1 MAELIYGSDVAFNEP
16 PPPPPPDGGSPPPPP
31 PPDGGYS
38 SPPPPE
44 PPRDPDPPEPPQEPD
59 WDDWDDP
66 IFDDVTIAKVVWPG
80 GKHWDRGLYKLSNGR
95 SAFASKGLSVGQ
107 TPFDY
112 EEIRLQ
118 GGGYYDAP
126 SGVVGHTHTRN
137 GGAFIIKQGNSYR
150 KQQYAWGNQ
159 GPVAQA
165 STSDLGNQ
173 IYDIEEREDEDM
185 TGDGVI
191 GLPQEDE
198 AEVEISKVAYDNPDA
213 GFDRSI
219 YEMTDGTV
227 QFAEQGLGV
236 GDITLEGEILANKDG
251 SPIDVSGL
259 VGILGTRNGFSLIYN
274 KAGNV
279 KKLPFK
285 WGNRGPQIAGKMR
298 ALPAKQV
305 ELIEE
310 RENIDANG
318 DGRIA
323 GESEDAEVQEVI
335 VPASRDGF
343 DRAIYKTTNG
353 DSILGEPGLEPGD
366 LPFDNDPL
374 LNADGSPY
382 DAGRA
387 VGVLGMRRGLAV
399 ILKNGES
406 FAMQQFSWGGR
417 SPKAKGKERDVTRRI
432 YDIENNE
439 DRDFTGDGIIGKP
452 YSGNDPEISR
462 VIVPRNDEYEEG
474 LYQLNN
480 GELVFAESDLEPGD
494 TPFEEEIITDK
505 RGNPYPGEK
514 VVGIY
519 SIKNGFALVEYYDGI
534 YKEQGF
540 RSKGGGRSRPFGKPR
555 RVKSIYK
562 TELKADFDINNDGRI
577 GPEGRGDGGPDSRLI
592 DPVDANPFADPLA

>member
-1 MAELIYGSDVAFNEP
+1 MAGLIYGSDVAFNEP
-16 PPPPPPDGGSPPPPP
+16 PPPPPDAGSSPPPPP
-31 PPDGGYS
+31 PPDGGF
-38 SPPPPE
+38 SPPPP
-44 PPRDPDPPEPPQEPD
+44 PPDPQPPQEPD
-59 WDDWDDP
+59 WDEPVWEDP

-80 GKHWDRGLYKLSNGR
+80 GKHWDRGLYKLSNGH
-95 SAFASKGLSVGQ
+95 SAFASKGMSAGQ

-137 GGAFIIKQGNSYR
+137 GGAFIIKQGDSYK

-159 GPVAQA
+159 GPVAKA

-185 TGDGVI
+185 TGDGFI
-191 GLPQEDE
+191 GLPQVDED
-198 AEVEISKVAYDNPDA
+198 EVEISKVVYDNPDA

-219 YEMTDGTV
+219 YEMTNGTV
-227 QFAEQGLGV
+227 KFAEQGLGV

-251 SPIDVSGL
+251 SPVDVVGL

-274 KAGNV
+274 KGDSV

-285 WGNRGPQIAGKMR
+285 WGNRGPQIAGKLR
-298 ALPAKQV
+298 QLPAKQV

-310 RENIDANG
+310 REGIDANG

-335 VPASRDGF
+335 VAASRDGF

-399 ILKNGES
+399 ILKNGGS

-417 SPKAKGKERDVTRRI
+417 SPKAKGQERDVTKRI

-439 DRDFTGDGIIGKP
+439 DRDFTGDGIIGEP
-452 YSGNDPEISR
+452 YTGNDPEISR
-462 VIVPRNDEYEEG
+462 VIFPGNDEYEEG
-474 LYQLNN
+474 LYQMNN
-480 GELVFAESDLEPGD
+480 GELVFAESELEFGD

-514 VVGIY
+514 VIGVY
-519 SIKNGFALVEYYDGI
+519 PIKNGFALIEDHGGI
-534 YKEQGF
+534 LKQQGF
-540 RSKGGGRSRPFGKPR
+540 RFKGRGRPRPFGKPR
-555 RVKSIYK
+555 NVKNIDKIESR
-562 TELKADFDINNDGRI
+562 TQFDINNDGRI
-577 GPEGRGDGGPDSRLI
+577 GPAERGDGGPDFRLI

>member
-1 MAELIYGSDVAFNEP
+1 MAELIYGFDVSFNEP
-16 PPPPPPDGGSPPPPP
+16 PPPPDAGSSPPPPP
-31 PPDGGYS
+31 PPDGGFS
-38 SPPPPE
+38 TPPPP
-44 PPRDPDPPEPPQEPD
+44 DPQPPQEPD
-59 WDDWDDP
+59 WDEPVWDDP

-80 GKHWDRGLYKLSNGR
+80 GKHWDRGLYKLSNGH
-95 SAFASKGLSVGQ
+95 SAFASKGLSAGQ

-112 EEIRLQ
+112 EEIGLQ

-137 GGAFIIKQGNSYR
+137 GGAFIIKQGDSYK

-159 GPVAQA
+159 GPVAKA

-185 TGDGVI
+185 TGDGFI
-191 GLPQEDE
+191 GLPQVDED
-198 AEVEISKVAYDNPDA
+198 EVEISKVVYDNPDA

-219 YEMTDGTV
+219 YEMTNGTV
-227 QFAEQGLGV
+227 KFAEQGLGV

-251 SPIDVSGL
+251 SPVDVVGL

-274 KAGNV
+274 KGDSV

-285 WGNRGPQIAGKMR
+285 WGNRGPQIAGKLR
-298 ALPAKQV
+298 QLPAKQV

-310 RENIDANG
+310 REGIDANG

-335 VPASRDGF
+335 VAASRDGF

-417 SPKAKGKERDVTRRI
+417 SPKAKGKERDVTKRI

-439 DRDFTGDGIIGKP
+439 DRDFTGDGIIGEP
-452 YSGNDPEISR
+452 YTGNDPEISR
-462 VIVPRNDEYEEG
+462 VIFPGNDEYEEG
-474 LYQLNN
+474 LYQMNN
-480 GELVFAESDLEPGD
+480 GELVFAESELEFGD

-514 VVGIY
+514 VIGVY
-519 SIKNGFALVEYYDGI
+519 PIKNGFALIEDNGGI
-534 YKEQGF
+534 LKQQGF
-540 RSKGGGRSRPFGKPR
+540 RFKGAGRPRPFGKPR
-555 RVKSIYK
+555 NVKNIDKIESR
-562 TELKADFDINNDGRI
+562 TQFDINNDGRI
-577 GPEGRGDGGPDSRLI
+577 GPAERGDGGPDFRLI